1 MLHAPPVE
9 FARSGDAHLA
19 YQVAGSGP
27 PDIVYVGGSFASTL
41 QWDESAPSRAF
52 RRLASFSRLITYD
65 QRGMGYSDPV
75 DPSAVP
81 NVDDLAT
88 DLEAVVAAAGVT
100 EPILLGTHN
109 GAAVA
114 AVYATRH
121 PVLRLILCNGWA
133 RIPVAPDYPIGFANT
148 VLDQFEER
156 YREDWG
162 QGRISNYFSTPR
174 PEVEAMR
181 GELSATSRNQ
191 AVILFRMNCDLD
203 IRHVLPAIAVP
214 TMVIHLEDN
223 QMVPPTF
230 GRYLA
235 ESIPG
240 ARFALVAG
248 NDQMFL
254 RHYADPVIDVVE
266 RFVTGTRSPFLDRLT
281 TTMLYTDIVDST
293 PMAAALGDERW
304 SELIDLHN
312 ARVRRHMKKCGGQ
325 EVKCT
330 GDGFLVAFDEPEAA
344 VRCALAATESI
355 AGLGLDL
362 RSGVHVGE
370 VMRMGSDDLSGLA
383 VHFAQRLCARADG
396 GQVLASEAVRDDCA
410 GSDLRF
416 EERGKAELKG
426 FPGEWEVFE
435 ARL

>member
-1 MLHAPPVE
+1 MLDPPAVE

-19 YQVAGSGP
+19 YQTAGTGP
-27 PDIVYVGGSFASTL
+27 PDIVYVSGSFAPTL
-41 QWDESAPSRAF
+41 QWDEPAPSRGF
-52 RRLASFSRLITYD
+52 RRLASFSRLVTYD
-65 QRGMGYSDPV
+65 QRGMGYSDPI

-81 NVDDLAT
+81 NVEDLVA
-88 DLEAVVAAAGVT
+88 DLEAVVASAGVT
-100 EPILLGTHN
+100 DPILLGTHN

-114 AVYATRH
+114 AVYTTRH
-121 PVLRLILCNGWA
+121 PVQRLILCNAWA
-133 RIPVAPDYPIGFANT
+133 RISVAPDYPIGFSDAD
-148 VLDQFEER
+148 LDLLEER

-162 QGRISNYFSTPR
+162 QGRITNYYSRPR
-174 PEVEAMR
+174 SEPETMR
-181 GELSATSRNQ
+181 HELNATSRNQ
-191 AVILFRMNCDLD
+191 AVILFRMNRELD
-203 IRHVLPAIAVP
+203 IRHHLPSISAP

-223 QMVPPTF
+223 RMVPPMF

-266 RFVTGTRSPFLDRLT
+266 RFVTGTRTPFLDRLT

-293 PMAAALGDERW
+293 PMAAALGDDRW
-304 SELIDLHN
+304 GELIELHN
-312 ARVRRHMKKCGGQ
+312 TRVRRHMKKCGGH

-330 GDGFLVAFDEPEAA
+330 GDGFLIAFDKAEAA

-370 VMRMGSDDLSGLA
+370 VMRMGSNDLSGLA
-383 VHFAQRLCARADG
+383 VHFAQRLCARAEG
-396 GQVLASEAVRDDCA
+396 GQVLASKAVRDDCA
-410 GSDLRF
+410 GSDVRF
-416 EERGKAELKG
+416 EERGKAEFKG
-426 FPGEWEVFE
+426 VPGKWEVFE